1 MKALPAVLLF
11 VLLLPPCLFGQSG
24 KPQTI
29 IVPTGS
35 LGEVSEVRIKILE
48 KTLESKL
55 DDYFD
60 IVPKD
65 RFEEAQE
72 QAFQEME
79 LEECTEEQ
87 CIMMIREI
95 LQVENSFQLVLMVD
109 GGDTQVSLTWN
120 DLDKKRVEEEYCE
133 GCKTKELRE
142 SVGGLVERLIK
153 AGQQQPAEKAKKLE
167 AERRRLE
174 AEKQQLAEAKRKAEA
189 ERKRQEEL
197 AALKQKQES
206 EGVWTESDTGMKF
219 RRIPGG
225 SFRMGSPSSE
235 EGRSG
240 IAWLFLNSDETPHM
254 VRVGE
259 FWVGETEVTQAQ
271 WQEVMGSNPSSF
283 KGDDL
288 PVEMVSWED
297 IQEFIKKLNA
307 RSGKRFRLPTEA
319 EWEYA
324 ARAGTQ
330 TARYWGDGI
339 GRNNANCDGCGSR
352 WDNKQTA
359 PAGSFKPNA
368 FGLFDMLGNVWEWT
382 CSEYKKHYDGSEQ
395 KCSVSARKYSLR
407 GGSWFDSPGRRVRAA
422 DRWSAGPGARNRH
435 IGFRLAQD

>member
-35 LGEVSEVRIKILE
+35 LGDISKTRITILE

-60 IVPKD
+60 LVPKD
-65 RFEEAQE
+65 LFEEAQE

-109 GGDTQVSLTWN
+109 GGDTQISLTWN

-153 AGQQQPAEKAKKLE
+153 AGNAADVSGLSKTKTAQQQPAAL
-167 AERRRLE
+167 
-174 AEKQQLAEAKRKAEA
+174 
-189 ERKRQEEL
+189 RQ
-197 AALKQKQES
+197 KQKSAGE
-206 EGVWTESDTGMKF
+206 WTESNTGMKF

-225 SFRMGSPSSE
+225 SFRMGSPSWE
-235 EGRSG
+235 EGRK
-240 IAWLFLNSDETPHM
+240 DHEKQHT

-259 FWVGETEVTQAQ
+259 FWLAETEVTLGQFSQ
-271 WQEVMGSNPSSF
+271 FVRDSGHRPQSES
-283 KGDDL
+283 KGCWWYTESKWEESKSKNWRSPGFSQLDSQ
-288 PVEMVSWED
+288 PVVCVSWND
-297 IQEFIKKLNA
+297 ASAYAKWLSRKT
-307 RSGKRFRLPTEA
+307 GKRFRLPTEA

-330 TARYWGDGI
+330 TARYWGEAI
-339 GRNNANCDGCGSR
+339 GRNNANCGRCGSR
-352 WDNKQTA
+352 WDGKQTA
-359 PAGSFKPNA
+359 PVGSFSPNA
-368 FGLFDMLGNVWEWT
+368 FGLHDMLGNVWEWM
-382 CSEYKKHYDGSEQ
+382 CSEYKESYDGSEQ
-395 KCSVSARKYSLR
+395 KCSVSARRYSLR
-407 GGSWFDSPGRRVRAA
+407 GGSWLDGPGGVRAA
-422 DRWSAGPGARNRH
+422 YRFGGGFPDVRYSG
-435 IGFRLAQD
+435 IGFRLARD

>member
-55 DDYFD
+55 DDYFA

-65 RFEEAQE
+65 LFEEAQE

-153 AGQQQPAEKAKKLE
+153 AGNAADVGGLSKTKTAQQQPT
-167 AERRRLE
+167 
-174 AEKQQLAEAKRKAEA
+174 
-189 ERKRQEEL
+189 
-197 AALKQKQES
+197 ALRQKQES
-206 EGVWTESDTGMKF
+206 AGEWTESNTGMKF

-225 SFRMGSPSSE
+225 NFRMGSPSSE
-235 EGRSG
+235 EGRKD
-240 IAWLFLNSDETPHM
+240 NERQHT

-259 FWVGETEVTQAQ
+259 FWLGETEVTQAQ
-271 WQEVMGSNPSSF
+271 WQAIMGNNPSEFRGS
-283 KGDDL
+283 DL
-288 PVEMVSWED
+288 PVEQVSWKD
-297 IQEFIKKLNA
+297 VQEFIRKLNNLT
-307 RSGKRFRLPTEA
+307 GKRFRLPTEA

-330 TARYWGDGI
+330 TSRYWGEAI

-352 WDNKQTA
+352 WDDDETA
-359 PAGSFKPNA
+359 PVGSFKPNA

-382 CSEYKKHYDGSEQ
+382 CSEYKKSYDGSEQ
-395 KCSVSARKYSLR
+395 KCAVSASKYPLR
-407 GGSWFDSPGRRVRAA
+407 GGSWLH
-422 DRWSAGPGARNRH
+422 GPGYMRSAARYVGGLGSRTSFR
-435 IGFRLAQD
+435 GFRLARD